1 MRRIGPKGARAARA
15 ERAARAA
22 PRPAPP
28 DVTLPVGAS
37 EARAL
42 EALRAQG
49 FTASFVVGK
58 PGTLR
63 VLGGNRDFHPHEL
76 TIQGHQRFE
85 GVSDPDDMSIVYAIE
100 SADGTKGTLV
110 DAFGVYAN
118 PAITAV
124 LDQVRVRERA

>member
-1 MRRIGPKGARAARA
+1 MRRTGRKGARTGRA
-15 ERAARAA
+15 DRADR
-22 PRPAPP
+22 PDSRPAP
-28 DVTLPVGAS
+28 DVTVPVGAS

-42 EALRAQG
+42 DALKAQG
-49 FTASFVVGK
+49 FTASFVAGR

-63 VLGGNRDFHPHEL
+63 VLGRDRDFFPHEL
-76 TIQGHQRFE
+76 TIRAHQRFE

-124 LDQVRVRERA
+124 IDEVLARSRA